1 MTEHT
6 LSRRAPLGRPPKY
19 PWNAWTDG
27 QEHTIE
33 YGVHFGSMPDSMAVL
48 LRKHAKNYGLEV
60 SVSVNG
66 DFVTFQFA
74 DAA

>member
-1 MTEHT
+1 
-6 LSRRAPLGRPPKY
+6 
-19 PWNAWTDG
+19 
-27 QEHTIE
+27 
-33 YGVHFGSMPDSMAVL
+33 MPDSMAVL